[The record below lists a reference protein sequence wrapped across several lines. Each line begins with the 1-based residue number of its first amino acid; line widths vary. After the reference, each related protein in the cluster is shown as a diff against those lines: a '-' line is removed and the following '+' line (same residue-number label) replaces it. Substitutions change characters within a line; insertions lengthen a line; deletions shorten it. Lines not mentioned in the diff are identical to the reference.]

1 MTVKYLDL
9 SVIVFIFKTDGTVR
23 CLKLVPKEHL
33 IFVSQSLTCS
43 DQLTCYCDSF
53 KLSKVVE
60 IGK

>member
-9 SVIVFIFKTDGTVR
+9 SVIVLKLMVSVR